1 MSHKLAYLCGS
12 ESWGGLEMNQFRNAK
27 WMQERGH
34 SVVIYCQEKSPIF
47 EAATDF
53 SIPVVAIEKHKRW
66 YDFKAGKKLA
76 KLLDSNAVSHLI
88 VRDPRDMSISVI
100 AKRNAKFKIHL
111 SYFMEM
117 QLGVTKRSFLHT
129 IRFSYFDLWSCPLYW
144 LAKQVETKTFFNKQK
159 IRVITSGLDLNTLG
173 KQVSDKL
180 TARKKLNLPENL
192 LIFGLIGRFDPL
204 KGQVLVLEA
213 VSKLPYKNIG
223 VCFLGE
229 PTKEAGSDYLELMQE
244 ICLKHKL
251 EEKVFIRPFR
261 KDIGTFFS
269 AIDAFVMASKAETF
283 GMVAIESM
291 AFGIP
296 VIASNAG
303 GSPEILDF
311 GKFGL
316 LFESLNAESLAGQM
330 NHFSTFPNQFLK
342 ENLRAE
348 AQKYDHISVCEE
360 VEKALSIA
368 PSLEVKTT

>member
-12 ESWGGLEMNQFRNAK
+12 KSWGGLEMNQLRNAK

-34 SVVIYCQEKSPIF
+34 SVVIYCQENSPIF

-76 KLLDSNAVSHLI
+76 RLLDSKAVSHLV

-100 AKRNAKFKIHL
+100 AKRNTKSKIHL

-117 QLGVTKRSFLHT
+117 QLGVKKRSFLHT
-129 IRFSYFDLWSCPLYW
+129 IRFSYFDLWSCPLFW
-144 LAKQVETKTFFNKQK
+144 LAKQVETKTFFNTRKM
-159 IRVITSGLDLNTLG
+159 RVITSGLELKTLE
-173 KQVSDKL
+173 KQASDKL
-180 TARKKLNLPENL
+180 TARKQLNLPENL

-213 VSKLPYKNIG
+213 LSKLTNKNIG

-229 PTKEAGSDYLELMQE
+229 PTKEADSEYLDLMHE

-303 GSPEILDF
+303 GSPEILDS

-316 LFESLNAESLAGQM
+316 LFESLNAESLADQM
-330 NHFSTFPNQFLK
+330 NHFIAFPNQFFK

-348 AQKYDHISVCEE
+348 AQKYDHNGVCEE
-360 VEKALSIA
+360 VEKALSVV
-368 PSLEVKTT
+368 PYLEAKTN